1 MGILSLLCF
10 IWAGRTLLGFCLLTC
25 TFISLISS
33 GSGRTSNE
41 FQPCSKPCS
50 LCATFMR
57 AFFFI
62 VSLLIFSNTFGQSL
76 PEIEQTTLTNSSDLK
91 NKVIYQTIT
100 KIKLPD
106 LTQCK
111 DSLHFRFS
119 KDGRAIDIW
128 TNDYVTFYGRLLNFM
143 NTHYSPVKYYC
154 QAIQID
160 TNTARG
166 IYELFLKHSI
176 FEIPSQENIKGWI
189 TGFDG
194 ELITITHATPTF
206 YSLKKYWS
214 PHAYRNIKE
223 AVAIDS
229 INSKLYKIYT
239 DLTQNI
245 FFLCALPS
253 GLYEDGELLM
263 SCTLTKPEG
272 KSKN

>member
-1 MGILSLLCF
+1 M
-10 IWAGRTLLGFCLLTC
+10 
-25 TFISLISS
+25 
-33 GSGRTSNE
+33 
-41 FQPCSKPCS
+41 

-62 VSLLIFSNTFGQSL
+62 VSFLTCSNTFGQSL
-76 PEIEQTTLTNSSDLK
+76 PKIKQTNLTNSSDLK
-91 NKVIYQTIT
+91 EKVIYETGT
-100 KIKLPD
+100 KIRLPD

-119 KDGRAIDIW
+119 KDGRAIDVW

-166 IYELFLKHSI
+166 IYELFLKYSI
-176 FEIPSQENIKGWI
+176 FEIPHQENIKGWI
-189 TGFDG
+189 TGLDG
-194 ELITITHATPTF
+194 EFTTITHATPTF

-214 PHAYRNIKE
+214 PNAYGNIKE

-229 INSKLYKIYT
+229 INSKLYKVFT
-239 DLTQNI
+239 DLTKNTL
-245 FFLCALPS
+245 FLCALPS

-263 SCTLTKPEG
+263 SCTLTKP
-272 KSKN
+272 KKKNKN